1 MKKTENEAIQLGS
14 EDVEFNNRVLSA
26 LSQIAAGKAASLKD
40 TVDELQRRVSDLEK
54 PETEEL

>member
-26 LSQIAAGKAASLKD
+26 LSQIAAEKAASLKD